1 MPVSASIAC
10 NLNVFLKGHVVALF
24 KIDQNRETAE
34 RMTRYANAAA
44 QVSGQNCD
52 WHMVQH
58 GTHGLVASM
67 KTTGDRN
74 RILHAL
80 GDMPRPEGIDL
91 VDVP

>member
-1 MPVSASIAC
+1 MPIKNSSVC
-10 NLNVFLKGHVVALF
+10 DLNVFLKGHVVALF
-24 KIDQNRETAE
+24 KINKTSDADT
-34 RMTRYANAAA
+34 MTKYAKAAA

-80 GDMPRPEGIDL
+80 GSMRRPDGIDL